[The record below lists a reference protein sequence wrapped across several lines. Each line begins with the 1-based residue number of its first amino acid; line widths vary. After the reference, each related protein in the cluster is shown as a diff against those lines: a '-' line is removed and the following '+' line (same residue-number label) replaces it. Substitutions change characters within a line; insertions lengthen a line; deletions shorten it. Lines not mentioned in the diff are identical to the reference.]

1 MYTNSTKVENTIR
14 KSLENEMLQ
23 KYYKNITFIL
33 NLVIYIDFFI
43 KKDKILKELGLYCRN
58 KKGKKYK
65 YYLLHFAKYNN
76 GAI

>member
-43 KKDKILKELGLYCRN
+43 KKDKILKEKAIKT
-58 KKGKKYK
+58 KKWQIGKKYK
-65 YYLLHFAKYNN
+65 YYLL
-76 GAI
+76 

>member
-43 KKDKILKELGLYCRN
+43 KKDKILAEL
-58 KKGKKYK
+58 
-65 YYLLHFAKYNN
+65 
-76 GAI
+76 